1 MAHRRLDPDL
11 GRHADDDERA
21 QPAIAEGHVERRP
34 LERRHRKLVEDGFG
48 GQRRDLRDQLEA
60 RRIAEEPGPDFF
72 GGGNPLP
79 GHRHAQLECSHQLLR
94 QRHVAREED
103 PHTGFARGP
112 EHLDHLRRDRGAVLQ
127 LTEDADLHVV
137 DDERGARRRARFRE
151 RLGNLEMVCPDHSR
165 LLFGPAVADECAGRI
180 PSLRACNC
188 DHDLEWADIRSP
200 AAVAAIYLAGG
211 GRALAPGASAHQS
224 SGKFIFFS
232 RARYR
237 GSPRRFRS
245 SGSDFTCISPVSG
258 NAYAR
263 SSHSN
268 ARSNSRLYAY
278 TWAIW

>member
-1 MAHRRLDPDL
+1 MAAVR
-11 GRHADDDERA
+11 GGAHAS
-21 QPAIAEGHVERRP
+21 
-34 LERRHRKLVEDGFG
+34 G
-48 GQRRDLRDQLEA
+48 GV
-60 RRIAEEPGPDFF
+60 
-72 GGGNPLP
+72 GGIS
-79 GHRHAQLECSHQLLR
+79 RW
-94 QRHVAREED
+94 
-103 PHTGFARGP
+103 FARIIPDSCSVQPSRTNVQAVYHRCGLATVTTILNGQTSEAP
-112 EHLDHLRRDRGAVLQ
+112 LRW
-127 LTEDADLHVV
+127 
-137 DDERGARRRARFRE
+137 
-151 RLGNLEMVCPDHSR
+151 P
-165 LLFGPAVADECAGRI
+165 P
-180 PSLRACNC
+180 
-188 DHDLEWADIRSP
+188 
-200 AAVAAIYLAGG
+200 YLAGG